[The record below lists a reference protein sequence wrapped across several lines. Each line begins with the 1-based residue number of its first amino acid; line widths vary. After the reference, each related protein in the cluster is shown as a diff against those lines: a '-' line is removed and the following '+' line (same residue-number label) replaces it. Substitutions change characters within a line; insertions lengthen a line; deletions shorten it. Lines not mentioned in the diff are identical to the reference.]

1 MKDALEKLF
10 GSLAR
15 VRIIR
20 LFLQNPSDL
29 FSHKEISSRCKINLN
44 VARREIFLLE
54 KAGLIKK
61 KISSVG
67 TLIKLKNGKIKNKK
81 KEIQGLGLNEFFPLI
96 NPLKNLFLEAVIFNK
111 EKTIKSLKSAGDM
124 KLIIFSG
131 VFMQANDYSVD
142 LLLVGERAQ
151 KPKLERIL
159 KKIEAEIGKEI
170 AFVLFDTREFLYRFS
185 MYDKFINDILNS
197 PHEKVLNKL
206 GI

>member
-29 FSHKEISSRCKINLN
+29 FSHKEISRRCKINLN

-54 KAGLIKK
+54 KADLIKK
-61 KISSVG
+61 KISSIG
-67 TLIKLKNGKIKNKK
+67 TLVKLKNGKMKNKK

-96 NPLKNLFLEAVIFNK
+96 NPLKTLFLEALAFNK
-111 EKTIKSLKSAGDM
+111 EKAVKSLKSAGDM
-124 KLIIFSG
+124 KLIVLTGFFAQING
-131 VFMQANDYSVD
+131 CSVD
-142 LLLVGERAQ
+142 LLLVGEKVQ
-151 KPKLERIL
+151 KPKLEKIL
-159 KKIEAEIGKEI
+159 KRIETETGKEI
-170 AFVLFDTREFLYRFS
+170 AFVLFDTREFLYRFG
-185 MYDKFINDILNS
+185 MYDRFINDILNS
-197 PHEKVLNKL
+197 SHEKALNKL